1 MAFESLSDKLSNS
14 FKVLSGKGKLT
25 EKNVEDILVE
35 IRKALLESDVNYQVV
50 SNFLTN
56 VREKMLGTKVIDSVN
71 PSEMTV
77 KIVYDEIVSLL
88 GSEHVG
94 INYAQSGIT
103 TIMLVG
109 LQGTG
114 KTTSVGKIANVIKKR
129 DNRNPMIIAADII
142 RPAAIEQLKVLGESI
157 GVEVF
162 SLGSEVSAVET
173 VKQGMEYAKAN
184 NYDTVFIDTAGRLH
198 IDEALMD
205 ELKQIKDLVTP
216 QDILLTVDAMTGQDI
231 INVAKT
237 FNDLL
242 SVSGLVVT
250 KLDGDARGGAVL
262 SVKSVAD
269 VAIKFVG
276 TGEKIEDLDIF
287 YPERMADRIM
297 GMGDVVSLVEQAEEK
312 MDMEAAEKS
321 MERMLSGQFTL
332 EDMLTQLD
340 QINRMGPLGGIL
352 KMIPGMNKLTKDI
365 DTDDA
370 EAALNKNKA
379 IIYSMTIEERQNP
392 RIIRASRINRIADGS
407 GTTRKDVNN
416 LLKQYDKMKDQMRMM
431 GRMFKNGNI
440 PFQ

>member
-50 SNFLTN
+50 TNFLTN